1 MPVFYNQQVW
11 GLLSMM
17 TNYLKTMTTVTAL
30 EYTNR
35 KITMNRTYN
44 KKTYFAKTI
53 SVLFG
58 TLALLLSFSQLA
70 HAQGSVTTTY
80 YHTDVLGSVIAASDE
95 DGDVIWNRTYDSFGG
110 EIISDSNGNE
120 LLDEQTYTGKPY
132 DEETGLVYLGQRYYD
147 PELRRFLSI
156 DPVGFTPQ
164 NTESFNRYTYANNN
178 PYKYVDPDG
187 RQAVTPT
194 VFRANRRGVSLE
206 EAFQS
211 GSRFRAVANVAGAIG
226 VVGATTVGGGSVPF
240 FLRTAA
246 ARFPNAT
253 IFGTDLLRSEVGFS
267 AAGGGVLLAKGVDAN
282 TLQRTHSI
290 SGKRSSK
297 LVDNISASMRKDGF
311 VGDPIDVVQHKG
323 QQFILDGHHRAA
335 AARRTGTKV
344 DVNVISDVAGHKSNF
359 NSVKDVV
366 KSAGSVGTDS
376 IKPRRGR

>member
-44 KKTYFAKTI
+44 KMTYFAKTI

-95 DGDVIWNRTYDSFGG
+95 DGDVIWNRTYDSFGR

-187 RQAVTPT
+187 GYAEAP
-194 VFRANRRGVSLE
+194 AEALSL
-206 EAFQS
+206 A
-211 GSRFRAVANVAGAIG
+211 
-226 VVGATTVGGGSVPF
+226 
-240 FLRTAA
+240 
-246 ARFPNAT
+246 
-253 IFGTDLLRSEVGFS
+253 
-267 AAGGGVLLAKGVDAN
+267 
-282 TLQRTHSI
+282 
-290 SGKRSSK
+290 
-297 LVDNISASMRKDGF
+297 
-311 VGDPIDVVQHKG
+311 
-323 QQFILDGHHRAA
+323 
-335 AARRTGTKV
+335 
-344 DVNVISDVAGHKSNF
+344 
-359 NSVKDVV
+359 
-366 KSAGSVGTDS
+366 VGTDS
-376 IKPRRGR
+376 LLRNIAAGNIFDAGVDGAGLFLDVIGAVLPVVPGVVSLGIRAGREGSELVADIGVDAAKGGGQKVFHFTDEAGAKAIKESGVIKPDTKGRVFVTKDKVSASEANNALFMGRGGTKGSHRVEIDMNDGVNLNRGTQPNELIHKGAIRNGRQGTMKVKKNDS